1 MPLRTL
7 VLLAALA
14 LCVLPASAQAPLME
28 INFGTLGAAI
38 SQWPIYIATDHGF
51 FRDAGLHV
59 STTTIA
65 GVPAI
70 ITTTATKGV
79 DIASIG
85 TDSLIA
91 AVSRHLPVKIVA
103 PGMAVNPYS
112 LVVGPSIKT
121 FADLKGKTVILGTKS
136 DVTAI
141 SLRAIL
147 APQHVDFD
155 KDISIIVSGSTNAR
169 FTALI
174 SGNVQGAMLS
184 PPFDL
189 AAEAQGMHILAS
201 AADYE
206 KNWMFTVYIANTEWA
221 AAHRPELTA
230 FARAMR
236 KAVDYGYGHRK
247 ESIDALIA
255 YSHVDQSAAERSYD
269 NTFRKWRAFDRE
281 LRVNESQ
288 LRTVGDAMIQ
298 IGELPALPPVADLY
312 DPSYARDAAR

>member
-1 MPLRTL
+1 MPLRF
-7 VLLAALA
+7 VLLAAALA
-14 LCVLPASAQAPLME
+14 LGALPASAQAPLME
-28 INFGTLGAAI
+28 LNFGTLGAAI
-38 SQWPIYIATDHGF
+38 SQWPIYLAIDRGF
-51 FRDAGLHV
+51 FKEAGLHV
-59 STTTIA
+59 STTTIQ
-65 GVPAI
+65 GVPAV

-79 DIASIG
+79 DVASIG

-91 AVSRHLPVKIVA
+91 AVARHLPVKIVA
-103 PGMAVNPYS
+103 PGMATNPYS
-112 LVVGPSIKT
+112 LVVGAGIKS
-121 FADLKGKTVILGTKS
+121 FADLRGKTVILGTKS

-141 SLRAIL
+141 TLRAML
-147 APQHVDFD
+147 SAQHLDFD
-155 KDISIIVSGSTNAR
+155 KDLSVIVSGSTNAR
-169 FTALI
+169 FTALV
-174 SGNVQGAMLS
+174 SGNAQGAMLS

-189 AAEAQGMHILAS
+189 AAEAQGMHILAT

-221 AAHRPELTA
+221 ATHRPELTA

-236 KAVDYGYGHRK
+236 KAVEYGYGHRK
-247 ESIDALIA
+247 ESIDSLIA

-298 IGELPALPPVADLY
+298 VGELTALPPLADLY
-312 DPSYARDAAR
+312 DPSYARDAGR